1 MDLALKRGKEF
12 IDFMEAGSM
21 FWWTGWN
28 CILKRLL
35 LCLRYLTIFFR
46 KTCGVSKFNILKHPP
61 PPSPHYPW
69 SSFQLHTLYESWDLR
84 KGVYTSIPSTNNVYK
99 QSSTHKRL
107 MEDFHF
113 CAVFVNATCTEF
125 SKPFKTVVRRCSEV
139 AWPAT
144 LVKRRLL
151 HRCFYVNF
159 YEFLRAPDL

>member
-1 MDLALKRGKEF
+1 MDRMKLHFEKTSFVFE
-12 IDFMEAGSM
+12 
-21 FWWTGWN
+21 
-28 CILKRLL
+28 ILNN
-35 LCLRYLTIFFR
+35 YFQINVWSIYVQHF
-46 KTCGVSKFNILKHPP
+46 KTSTSPP
-61 PPSPHYPW
+61 LPPHYHW
-69 SSFQLHTLYESWDLR
+69 SNFQLHTLYENWDFR
-84 KGVYTSIPSTNNVYK
+84 KGVYTSIPSTNHVYK

>member
-1 MDLALKRGKEF
+1 M
-12 IDFMEAGSM
+12 
-21 FWWTGWN
+21 
-28 CILKRLL
+28 
-35 LCLRYLTIFFR
+35 
-46 KTCGVSKFNILKHPP
+46 
-61 PPSPHYPW
+61 
-69 SSFQLHTLYESWDLR
+69 
-84 KGVYTSIPSTNNVYK
+84 YTSIPSTNNVYK

-159 YEFLRAPDL
+159 YEFLRAPDLLNICKQLLLKSLKMYRYFQKQPSRALLKKRCSENMQ